1 VEVER
6 HAVVSSVV
14 VLLCDTAKGM
24 YMKKKKKLF
33 LEELKTPS
41 KKTQAACLR
50 IVKENHAREM
60 AKKPTPVKTPMNWC
74 YALVKTG
81 DKDNPYYALVKTGDK
96 DNHYYMVKEIYH
108 VQGQIVSY
116 CDSPVILGAEDPKDV
131 VKLLRRIIKYIKGS
145 PFVS

>member
-1 VEVER
+1 MEVER

-81 DKDNPYYALVKTGDK
+81 DKDNPYYV
-96 DNHYYMVKEIYH
+96 VREICH
-108 VQGQIVSY
+108 VQGQLVSY
-116 CDSPVILGAEDPKDV
+116 CDSPMTLGSVGKLSIVCSAEDPKDV
-131 VKLLRRIIKYIKGS
+131 VKLLRRIIKDIKGS

>member
-1 VEVER
+1 MEVER

-41 KKTQAACLR
+41 KKTQAACLQ
-50 IVKENHAREM
+50 IAKENHVRQM
-60 AKKPTPVKTPMNWC
+60 AKKPTPVRPPMNWC

-81 DKDNPYYALVKTGDK
+81 DKDNPYYIVR
-96 DNHYYMVKEIYH
+96 EICH
-108 VQGQIVSY
+108 VQGQLVSY
-116 CDSPVILGAEDPKDV
+116 CDSPMTLGAEDPKDV
-131 VKLLRRIIKYIKGS
+131 VKLLRRIIKDIKGS